1 MAKTR
6 KTTKSTA
13 KPKNRRG
20 SPEAIEK
27 RKAARRL
34 NTLLD
39 GGTKGASKLDGRTE
53 KRRQRLIKELK
64 DGKGGKGL
72 KSMEILTKVD
82 DLMQLGETA
91 SSLKRAGVK
100 ARRANATPEIVA
112 EAERVQSAYNFAPE
126 AWKFIGITI
135 SGAEA
140 APKKAAPK
148 RKAAKRAPKKALKLA
163 TSGR

>member
-6 KTTKSTA
+6 KSTKSPA

-39 GGTKGASKLDGRTE
+39 GGGKGASKLDGRTE
-53 KRRQRLIKELK
+53 KRRQRLITELK
-64 DGKGGKGL
+64 EGKGGKNL
-72 KSMEILTKVD
+72 KSMEVLTKVD
-82 DLMQLGETA
+82 DLVKLGENF

-100 ARRANATPEIVA
+100 VRRSAATPEIIA
-112 EAERVQSAYNFAPE
+112 EAERVQLAYGFAPE
-126 AWKFIGITI
+126 AWKFLGITV
-135 SGAEA
+135 GETK

-148 RKAAKRAPKKALKLA
+148 RKAAKRAARK
-163 TSGR
+163 R

>member
-6 KTTKSTA
+6 KSTKSPA

-39 GGTKGASKLDGRTE
+39 GGGKGASKLDGRTE
-53 KRRQRLIKELK
+53 KRRQRLITELK
-64 DGKGGKGL
+64 EGKGGKNL
-72 KSMEILTKVD
+72 KSMEVLTKVD
-82 DLMQLGETA
+82 DLVKLGENF

-100 ARRANATPEIVA
+100 VRRSPNTAEIIS
-112 EAERVQSAYNFAPE
+112 EAERVQSAYGFAPE
-126 AWKFIGITI
+126 AWKFLGITV
-135 SGAEA
+135 GETKA

-148 RKAAKRAPKKALKLA
+148 RKAAKRAARK
-163 TSGR
+163 R